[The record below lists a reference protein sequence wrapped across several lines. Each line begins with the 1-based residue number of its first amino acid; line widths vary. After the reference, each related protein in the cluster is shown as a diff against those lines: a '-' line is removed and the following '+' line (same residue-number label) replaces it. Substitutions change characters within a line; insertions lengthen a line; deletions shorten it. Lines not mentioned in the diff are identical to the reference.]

1 MVRGAPS
8 AKVAF
13 ERRLE
18 VRDWEVRWGPKP
30 DRLAMGRPGRSL
42 AKVRTC
48 RGVGQGCEIISLM
61 FCIGCPGLQ
70 GVELISQD
78 LPGGFAAICRIMLMA
93 LKREAVVERSG

>member
-18 VRDWEVRWGPKP
+18 VRDWEVRWGLKP
-30 DRLAMGRPGRSL
+30 DQLAVGRPDRSL
-42 AKVRTC
+42 AKVRTY
-48 RGVGQGCEIISLM
+48 RRVGQGCEIIRLM

-78 LPGGFAAICRIMLMA
+78 LPGGFATICRIMLMA
-93 LKREAVVERSG
+93 LKREAVVVRSG